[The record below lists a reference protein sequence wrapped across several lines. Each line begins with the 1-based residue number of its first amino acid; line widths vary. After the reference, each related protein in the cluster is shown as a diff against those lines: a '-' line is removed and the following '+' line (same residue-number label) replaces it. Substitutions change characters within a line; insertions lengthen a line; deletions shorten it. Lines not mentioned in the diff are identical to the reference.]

1 MVGTQRRL
9 RIRRT
14 VSALAEIFALAAAVV
29 LAVPQQPPK
38 IKPPEPKKPEN
49 QIHGEGCV
57 VAGVQPHCIVLRDQ
71 KSGHLYDLQF
81 KGDRPPAGLG
91 IAFTGVPHPGPTG
104 CMQGTP
110 VDVTNWERKA
120 SLKCVPGQ
128 AGNP

>member
-1 MVGTQRRL
+1 MVGKQRRL
-9 RIRRT
+9 RIRRAA
-14 VSALAEIFALAAAVV
+14 SALVEILAFAAAVV
-29 LAVPQQPPK
+29 LAAPQQPPK
-38 IKPPEPKKPEN
+38 IKPPEAKKPEK

-57 VAGVQPHCIVLRDQ
+57 VAGIQPHCIVLRDQ

-91 IAFTGVPHPGPTG
+91 IEFTGVPHQGATA

-110 VDVTNWERKA
+110 VDVSNWARKA

-128 AGNP
+128 AGSP